1 MSNQHYQRF
10 LSHVNYFFVY
20 LTLKCNL
27 QIKNFQFLTAVISAG
42 RSCLIED
49 PQWTLNDVAK
59 WENENDFFEINSEFY
74 YNSTDIEN
82 VICPK

>member
-49 PQWTLNDVAK
+49 PQ
-59 WENENDFFEINSEFY
+59 
-74 YNSTDIEN
+74 
-82 VICPK
+82 